1 MKVLKFLL
9 LASLSVV
16 VFDAAASV
24 ASLAFG
30 FSYSC
35 ATIGSAILCMAFAFS
50 AARMSGFR
58 IALLTGMVMG
68 VTDVTIGWAVSW
80 AIGPGRIDI
89 DLTPSVWMYT
99 LLFAAILGVVY
110 GVIGGGIGLL
120 VGRRRA
126 A

>member
-1 MKVLKFLL
+1 
-9 LASLSVV
+9 
-16 VFDAAASV
+16 
-24 ASLAFG
+24 
-30 FSYSC
+30 
-35 ATIGSAILCMAFAFS
+35 MAFAFS